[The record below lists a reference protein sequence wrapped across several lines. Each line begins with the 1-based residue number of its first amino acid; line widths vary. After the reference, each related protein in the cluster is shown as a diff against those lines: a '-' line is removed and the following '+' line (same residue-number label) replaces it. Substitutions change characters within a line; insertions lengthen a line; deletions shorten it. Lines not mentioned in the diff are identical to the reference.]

1 MPAKNNYRSLVIPAL
16 LSFAV
21 SFAWANDECSVS
33 GVLAKRSNILKVAP
47 SSRAEQ
53 IARYYRERALLERP
67 CKDSRFY
74 LSEQATPEQSS
85 LFAEWAGSSSH
96 FYALTRISS
105 YVFNAKGQPPVE
117 FAKLQDS
124 AASLFDSQRRF
135 TEALTTTQRAA
146 VRSQLHRIEKLRR
159 DSEKRLNRLASG
171 KLDPASSSYLKPVRG
186 LKRDLQDWKV
196 EQQEIA
202 NRLGIQ

>member
-1 MPAKNNYRSLVIPAL
+1 MPGKTIIVCVIPVF

-21 SFAWANDECSVS
+21 SFAWANDECGVS
-33 GVLAKRSNILKVAP
+33 GVLAKRSNMLKVAP

-53 IARYYRERALLERP
+53 IASYYRERALLERR

-74 LSEQATPEQSS
+74 LNEQATPEQSS

-117 FAKLQDS
+117 FAKLQAS

-135 TEALTTTQRAA
+135 TEALTSSQRAA
-146 VRSQLHRIEKLRR
+146 LRSQLHGIEKLRR
-159 DSEKRLNRLASG
+159 DSEKRLNRLAPG
-171 KLDPASSSYLKPVRG
+171 TLVPASPSYLKAVRR
-186 LKRDLQDWKV
+186 LKRDLQDWNF

-202 NRLGIQ
+202 NRIGIQ